1 MIFSGI
7 EDLAVQSFIES
18 HLRIGDNEE
27 GFISDKGQISSQKGR
42 IKKLVVKALR
52 CNLVRQFTGE
62 SFRTFAL
69 HLADSILLQRFC
81 GLIRIENTSIPGKS
95 TLDNYSKYFSED
107 PIRGWIMELFS
118 QVSNDHPINGQ
129 FHDLEGPLD
138 LSELYVDTTCL
149 KANIHFPVDWVL
161 LKDGVINLMKAVV
174 LIRNQGLKNRISDP

>member
-1 MIFSGI
+1 MISSGF

-27 GFISDKGQISSQKGR
+27 GFISDKVKISSQKER

-52 CNLVRQFTGE
+52 CNLARQLTGE

-69 HLADSILLQRFC
+69 HLADSVLLQRFC
-81 GLIRIENTSIPGKS
+81 GLVKIEKTSIPGKS

-107 PIRGWIMELFS
+107 QVRGWVMELFS

-129 FHDLEGPLD
+129 CHDLESPLD
-138 LSELYVDTTCL
+138 QSELYFDTTCL
-149 KANIHFPVDWVL
+149 KDIIHFPVD
-161 LKDGVINLMKAVV
+161 
-174 LIRNQGLKNRISDP
+174 